1 MIRKAIPADLPA
13 IAAIYDAIHDL
24 EARGDIV
31 VGWQRDV
38 YPTADTAREA
48 VDLGEMYVL
57 EDRGDVVASGR
68 INARQMPAYAQV
80 KWRCAAPDD
89 KVLVLHTLTV
99 DPSRQGRGFARQFL
113 RFYEDLARQRG
124 CAALRIDTNARNAA
138 ARAMYQGTAT
148 SNAALFPAPS
158 TAFPGSASC
167 VLRKRSYIK
176 RTGANRVRS
185 SFFTAFPASAP
196 GCPPP

>member
-138 ARAMYQGTAT
+138 ARAMYQRHGYIECGVIPCTF
-148 SNAALFPAPS
+148 NGI
-158 TAFPGSASC
+158 PGVSLVCLEKAI
-167 VLRKRSYIK
+167 LY
-176 RTGANRVRS
+176 
-185 SFFTAFPASAP
+185 
-196 GCPPP
+196 